1 MVCLIFYPSIMTFTF
16 ILKYIG
22 KIAPKNIMLVCGMS
36 YYLEHEGSEHLR
48 VLQST
53 LLAWAKE
60 DQDIY
65 LVSQVGAQKQKQTQ
79 TNK

>member
-1 MVCLIFYPSIMTFTF
+1 MHKKTKESKCSVSHR
-16 ILKYIG
+16 
-22 KIAPKNIMLVCGMS
+22 MS

-48 VLQST
+48 VLRAT

-65 LVSQVGAQKQKQTQ
+65 LVSQVGAQKQTISGHKQTNIHIYIH
-79 TNK
+79 TYI